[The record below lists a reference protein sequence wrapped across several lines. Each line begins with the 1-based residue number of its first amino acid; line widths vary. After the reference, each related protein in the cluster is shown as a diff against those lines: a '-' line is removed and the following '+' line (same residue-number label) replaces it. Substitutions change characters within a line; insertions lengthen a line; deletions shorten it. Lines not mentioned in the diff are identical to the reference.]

1 MEEHTVK
8 IISTDDL
15 THDVKR
21 YRVEKPSGYTFVPGQ
36 ATDLSINTHQL
47 KNKKRPFTFTG
58 LNSDP
63 YLEFIIKIY
72 PSHNGVTKELDSLKP
87 GDELIVRDV
96 WGAITYRGTG
106 VFIAGGAGITPF
118 ISIFRDLQS
127 RDELEG
133 NMLIFANKTEA
144 DIIQPDEFRNML
156 GDNFINILSEEKL
169 SNYHHGMINEE
180 FLRSTVGDFNRQ
192 FYLCGPPPMM
202 NALKKQLA
210 NLGIEKES
218 LTVEF

>member
-1 MEEHTVK
+1 M
-8 IISTDDL
+8 
-15 THDVKR
+15 
-21 YRVEKPSGYTFVPGQ
+21 
-36 ATDLSINTHQL
+36 
-47 KNKKRPFTFTG
+47 
-58 LNSDP
+58 
-63 YLEFIIKIY
+63 
-72 PSHNGVTKELDSLKP
+72 TKELDSLKP

-96 WGAITYRGTG
+96 WGAITYRGKG

-144 DIIQPDEFRNML
+144 DIIQPEEFRKML

-169 SNYHHGMINEE
+169 SHYHHGMISEE
-180 FLRSTVGDFNRQ
+180 FLRSIVGDFNRQ